1 MPSAARIRTLPA
13 RSEPLFLF
21 DARRPVRNATPEMIE
36 KVIDHA
42 DICIAQCNGRMKL
55 RVSETMIAEL
65 QAQGRLG
72 LDDHRL
78 ADLTI
83 VWDPQEGQVISVR
96 DDARLRDASN
106 RWAEWDALWDEDS
119 YQSEPQR
126 QAA

>member
-1 MPSAARIRTLPA
+1 MQLAGHL
-13 RSEPLFLF
+13 
-21 DARRPVRNATPEMIE
+21 DVVDPV
-36 KVIDHA
+36 
-42 DICIAQCNGRMKL
+42 AQQL
-55 RVSETMIAEL
+55 LEL

-96 DDARLRDASN
+96 DDARLRDASH
-106 RWAEWDALWDEDS
+106 RWAEWDALWDEES
-119 YQSEPQR
+119 YCSEPQR